1 MQIFVRTLTG
11 KTLTLEV
18 DPNDSIT
25 NVKKKVREKEGIP
38 EEKQRLIYAGK
49 QLQEGNTL
57 LDYNIGKYSTLR
69 LVLRLMGG
77 NNMMIIMKDV

>member
-11 KTLTLEV
+11 KTLTIEV
-18 DPNDSIT
+18 DPNDTIT

-49 QLQEGNTL
+49 QLQEGSTL
-57 LDYNIGKYSTLR
+57 SDYNIGNYSTLR